1 MNRTSGKVS
10 WGSPETAPAS
20 NNNEEGKK
28 LPFLEMKGNNK
39 SWKVRVVDDEP
50 LMYWC
55 HFTTNRNGGTAKVN
69 CTLDS
74 TCPVHVEK
82 VKTAC
87 GGNHAEA
94 RFYLKAI
101 DRSDGTV
108 KVLDVGKQIINAIG
122 GYIDNE
128 DWGHCN
134 GYDITIK
141 KGAKGEM
148 PLYKVEPSPKKPLTP
163 AEEQLIA
170 NSNDKEHEDHI
181 DLESRIK
188 PLTADTINKI
198 LGNAESSKP
207 VTTTTKKSG
216 TAPTTKT
223 TSPVKPVPKQEDEAF
238 EVNWDEN

>member
-10 WGSPETAPAS
+10 WRSPSTATSGA
-20 NNNEEGKK
+20 EEGKK
-28 LPFLEMKGNNK
+28 VPFLTMSGYGKA
-39 SWKVRVVDDEP
+39 WKVRVVSEEP

-55 HFTTNRNGGTAKVN
+55 HFTTDKNGKTAKVN

-74 TCPVHVEK
+74 TCPAYVEK

-101 DRSDGTV
+101 DRSDGTI

-122 GYIDNE
+122 GYIENA
-128 DWGHCN
+128 DWGHCG

-141 KGAKGEM
+141 KGEKGAM
-148 PLYKVEPSPKKPLTP
+148 PLYTVEPSPHKALSE
-163 AEEQLIA
+163 AEIQLAA
-170 NSNDKEHEDHI
+170 NSESSDHEDFI

-188 PLTADTINKI
+188 PLTAETINKI
-198 LGNAESSKP
+198 LGNAESALKGPTSSVKKAP
-207 VTTTTKKSG
+207 VAAVK
-216 TAPTTKT
+216 PTTAI
-223 TSPVKPVPKQEDEAF
+223 KPVPKQEDESF